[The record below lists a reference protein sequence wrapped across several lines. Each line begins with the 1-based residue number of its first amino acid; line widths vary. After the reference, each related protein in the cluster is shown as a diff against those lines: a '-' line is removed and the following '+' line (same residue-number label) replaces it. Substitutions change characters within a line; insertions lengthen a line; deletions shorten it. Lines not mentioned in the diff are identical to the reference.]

1 MTDDLP
7 RRLQSVVERAGDDV
21 DGVVVR
27 VEQPAREISWS
38 ASCGEIGEATP
49 FFVASTTKLYTAAII
64 RRLVERSVLSI
75 DDRLIDRIPPGEV
88 DGLHVHRGVEHTAS
102 ITLRHLLAHTSGL
115 ADYFSRRKPQRGE
128 LSLDKQLR
136 SNRDVSWN
144 AHDAVRWARDDGA
157 RFAPGQG
164 RRAFYSDTNYQ
175 LLGRVI
181 EHATSTSY
189 NEALEHEVI
198 QPLGLNDT
206 WLYAEPADQRPLTLR
221 HLRQPLRIPN
231 AMVSFGPDG
240 GIVATSA
247 DLMRFLVAFH
257 TGELFDPAVDA
268 LGGEYRRALFPLQ
281 AGVGH
286 MRFRL
291 PRAMWLRGAP
301 PDLRGH
307 SGLSGAFAF
316 VDVDSG
322 IYLAGTVNDI
332 AQPSRSFKLMLQLVR
347 EVRASTR

>member
-1 MTDDLP
+1 MTDELSQ
-7 RRLQSVVERAGDDV
+7 RLRSVVERAADDV

-27 VEQPAREISWS
+27 VEQPARDFSWS
-38 ASCGEIGEATP
+38 TSCGEIGEATP
-49 FFVASTTKLYTAAII
+49 FFIASATKLYTAAIV

-75 DDRLIDRIPPGEV
+75 DDRLIDRVAPGEV
-88 DGLHVHRGVEHTAS
+88 DGLHMHRGVDHTAS

-115 ADYFSRRKPQRGE
+115 PDYFSGRKQQRGE

-136 SNRDVSWN
+136 SNQDVSWN
-144 AHDAVRWARDDGA
+144 AHDAVQWARQDGA
-157 RFAPGQG
+157 RFTPGHG

-189 NEALEHEVI
+189 NEVLVQEVI

-206 WLYAEPADQRPLTLR
+206 WLYNDPADERPLALR
-221 HLRQPLRIPN
+221 HRRQQLHIPN

-268 LGGEYRRALFPLQ
+268 LGGAYRRALFPLQ

-316 VDVDSG
+316 VDLDSG
-322 IYLAGTVNDI
+322 IHLAGTVNEI
-332 AQPSRSFKLMLQLVR
+332 AQPSRSFKLMLKLVR
-347 EVRASTR
+347 EVSASTQ

>member
-1 MTDDLP
+1 MTDELS
-7 RRLQSVVERAGDDV
+7 RRLQRVVEQAA
-21 DGVVVR
+21 DGVAGIVVR
-27 VEQPAREISWS
+27 VEQPSREVSWTGSYGEIS
-38 ASCGEIGEATP
+38 EATP
-49 FFVASTTKLYTAAII
+49 FFIASTTKLYTAAIV
-64 RRLVERSVLSI
+64 RRLVDRSVLSI
-75 DDRLIDRIPPGEV
+75 NDRLVDRVAPGEV
-88 DGLHVHRGVEHTAS
+88 DGLHVHRGVDHTAT

-115 ADYFSRRKPQRGE
+115 PDYFSGRKQRRGE
-128 LSLDKQLR
+128 PSLDTQLR
-136 SNRDVSWN
+136 SNVDVSWN
-144 AHDAVRWARDDGA
+144 VNDAVRWARDDGA
-157 RFAPGQG
+157 LFAPGRG

-189 NEALEHEVI
+189 DDALEHEVI
-198 QPLGLNDT
+198 EPLGLNDT
-206 WLYAEPADQRPLTLR
+206 WLYIDPADQRPLALR
-221 HLRQPLRIPN
+221 HGRQQLRIPN

-247 DLMRFLVAFH
+247 DLMRFLISFH
-257 TGELFDPAVDA
+257 TGELFDPAVDP
-268 LGGEYRRALFPLQ
+268 LGGEYRRAFFPLQ

-291 PRAMWLRGAP
+291 PRAMWLRGNP

-322 IYLAGTVNDI
+322 TYLAGTVNDI
-332 AQPSRSFKLMLQLVR
+332 AQPSRSFKLMLNLVR
-347 EVRASTR
+347 EFNAST

>member
-1 MTDDLP
+1 MTDELS
-7 RRLQSVVERAGDDV
+7 RRLQRVVEQAADGV

-27 VEQPAREISWS
+27 LEQPGREFSWS
-38 ASCGEIGEATP
+38 ASCGETGEATP
-49 FFVASTTKLYTAAII
+49 FFIASTTKLYTAAIV
-64 RRLVERSVLSI
+64 RRLVERSMLSI
-75 DDRLIDRIPPGEV
+75 DDRLIDRVAPGEV
-88 DGLHVHRGVEHTAS
+88 DGLHVHRAVDHTAS

-115 ADYFSRRKPQRGE
+115 PDYFSGRKQRRGE
-128 LSLDKQLR
+128 PSLDKQLR
-136 SNRDVSWN
+136 NNVDVSWN
-144 AHDAVRWARDDGA
+144 VSDAVRWARDDGA
-157 RFAPGQG
+157 LFAPGQG

-181 EHATSTSY
+181 EHATSTNY
-189 NEALEHEVI
+189 DQALEHEVI

-206 WLYAEPADQRPLTLR
+206 WLYTDPADQRPLALR
-221 HLRQPLRIPN
+221 HRRQQLEIPN

-247 DLMRFLVAFH
+247 DLMRFLVSFH
-257 TGELFDPAVDA
+257 TGELFDPAVDP
-268 LGGEYRRALFPLQ
+268 LGGEYRRAFFPLQ

-291 PRAMWLRGAP
+291 PRAMWLRGTP

-322 IYLAGTVNDI
+322 TYLAGTVNDI
-332 AQPSRSFKLMLQLVR
+332 AQPSRSFKLMLKLVR
-347 EVRASTR
+347 EVNAPT

>member
-1 MTDDLP
+1 MTGDLS
-7 RRLQSVVERAGDDV
+7 RRLQSVVERTAEGV

-27 VEQPAREISWS
+27 VEQPARGFSWS
-38 ASCGEIGEATP
+38 TSCGEIGEATP
-49 FFVASTTKLYTAAII
+49 FFVASTTKLYTAAIV
-64 RRLVERSVLSI
+64 RRLIERSVLSI
-75 DDRLIDRIPPGEV
+75 DDRLVDRVAPGEV
-88 DGLHVHRGVEHTAS
+88 DGLHIHRGVDHTAS

-115 ADYFSRRKPQRGE
+115 PDYFAGRKQQRGE
-128 LSLDKQLR
+128 QSLDKQLR
-136 SNRDVSWN
+136 SNHDVAWN
-144 AHDAVRWARDDGA
+144 VQDAVRWAREDGA
-157 RFAPGQG
+157 RFVPGHA

-181 EHATSTSY
+181 EYATSTSY

-198 QPLGLNDT
+198 RPLGLTDT
-206 WLYAEPADQRPLTLR
+206 WLYTDPADQRPLALR
-221 HLRQPLRIPN
+221 HRRQQLDIPN

-257 TGELFDPAVDA
+257 TGELFDPTVDA

-291 PRAMWLRGAP
+291 PRAMWLRGTP

-322 IYLAGTVNDI
+322 IYLAGTVNEI
-332 AQPSRSFKLMLQLVR
+332 AQPSRSFKLMLKLVR
-347 EVRASTR
+347 EVSASTP

>member
-1 MTDDLP
+1 MTEELSG
-7 RRLQSVVERAGDDV
+7 RLERVVERAAATVDD
-21 DGVVVR
+21 VVVR
-27 VEQPAREISWS
+27 LEQPARDISWS

-49 FFVASTTKLYTAAII
+49 FFVASTTKLYTAAIV
-64 RRLVERSVLSI
+64 RRLVERSELSL
-75 DDRLIDRIPPGEV
+75 DDRLVDRVEPGEV
-88 DGLHVHRGVEHTAS
+88 AGLHVRRGVDHTAS

-115 ADYFSRRKPQRGE
+115 PDYFSGRKQRRGE

-136 SNRDVSWN
+136 GSADVSWN

-189 NEALEHEVI
+189 GEALVREVL
-198 QPLGLNDT
+198 QPLGLTDT
-206 WLYAEPADQRPLTLR
+206 WLYTDPADQRPIALR
-221 HLRQPLRIPN
+221 HDRQRLRIPN
-231 AMVSFGPDG
+231 AMMSFGPDG
-240 GIVATSA
+240 GIVATAA
-247 DLMRFLVAFH
+247 DLMGFLVALH
-257 TGELFDPAVDA
+257 TGKLFETA
-268 LGGEYRRALFPLQ
+268 GEPFSGPYRRAFFPLQ

-291 PRAMWLRGAP
+291 PRAMWLRGTP

-322 IYLAGTVNDI
+322 TYLAGTVNDI
-332 AQPSRSFKLMLQLVR
+332 AQPSRSFKLMLNLVR
-347 EVRASTR
+347 EVNASH